1 VLWEKDKPAVA
12 IVTYGLIT
20 TAEAYKAA
28 EELADEG
35 IDALVI
41 ECPFLNRID
50 GAWFA
55 GKLKGV
61 KLLVTID
68 NHYVNGGFGDQL
80 LSALARE
87 GAALPPRVVRLGIDE
102 VPASGQP
109 AEVLS
114 HHGLDSASLK
124 DRIRQELKG

>member
-87 GAALPPRVVRLGIDE
+87 GACLSPPVRRLRTARVRA
-102 VPASGQP
+102 PAQP
-109 AEVLS
+109 PCV
-114 HHGLDSASLK
+114 
-124 DRIRQELKG
+124 

>member
-1 VLWEKDKPAVA
+1 M
-12 IVTYGLIT
+12 
-20 TAEAYKAA
+20 
-28 EELADEG
+28 
-35 IDALVI
+35 
-41 ECPFLNRID
+41 
-50 GAWFA
+50 
-55 GKLKGV
+55 

-80 LSALARE
+80 LSALARA

-109 AEVLS
+109 AEVLN

>member
-1 VLWEKDKPAVA
+1 MTSRARELVA
-12 IVTYGLIT
+12 QLEALRASFGA
-20 TAEAYKAA
+20 TAARHKTA
-28 EELADEG
+28 
-35 IDALVI
+35 
-41 ECPFLNRID
+41 
-50 GAWFA
+50 
-55 GKLKGV
+55 
-61 KLLVTID
+61 
-68 NHYVNGGFGDQL
+68 L